1 MFSDHFPFAIKDSDH
16 SLTHRLRPAAVTPK
30 EVRNSQLLPPRGLA
44 ENPILCVLRLWLD
57 CDHRNW
63 EHPPTPCFPQ
73 PHFLRFNA
81 IKHGCSVFVNVLSGV
96 KFLVFII
103 ELLKIWR
110 EDKQTSKDID
120 RKHLWRDQLQEQ
132 TCSGRRGAHEVLPEP
147 QDWVRC
153 SAKKTCPRHTATRL
167 YCIGN
172 LPVCPCRQQVT
183 SGWR

>member
-44 ENPILCVLRLWLD
+44 ENPIPCVLRLWLD

-110 EDKQTSKDID
+110 EDKQTSKEI
-120 RKHLWRDQLQEQ
+120 E
-132 TCSGRRGAHEVLPEP
+132 
-147 QDWVRC
+147 
-153 SAKKTCPRHTATRL
+153 
-167 YCIGN
+167 N
-172 LPVCPCRQQVT
+172 T
-183 SGWR
+183 SGETSCMSRHAQDDVRSTKFYQSSRIGSIALQKNLS